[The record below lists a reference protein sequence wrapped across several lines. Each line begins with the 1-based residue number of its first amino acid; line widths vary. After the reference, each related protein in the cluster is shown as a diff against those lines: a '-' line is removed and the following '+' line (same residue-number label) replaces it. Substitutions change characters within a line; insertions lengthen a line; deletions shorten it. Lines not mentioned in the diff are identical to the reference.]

1 MQHPILHFFD
11 KLEDR
16 VRGTLS
22 HHPVPYSII
31 AAVAIVVFWDGISR
45 VVGSIPWLQ
54 GFWGGVWLVIASVG
68 VLLVTGVFV
77 SFFIGDTIIISGIRG
92 EKKMVDKTE
101 EELEKELGAVE
112 VLSQKIDKLEAKVE
126 EIEREVRA

>member
-22 HHPVPYSII
+22 HHPVPYSLI

-54 GFWGGVWLVIASVG
+54 GFWGGVWLIISSVG

-77 SFFIGDTIIISGIRG
+77 SFFIGDTIIISGLRG

-101 EELEKELGAVE
+101 EELEAELGVME
-112 VLSQKIDKLEAKVE
+112 SMNKKIDKLEEKVE
-126 EIEREVRA
+126 EIEKDMHS